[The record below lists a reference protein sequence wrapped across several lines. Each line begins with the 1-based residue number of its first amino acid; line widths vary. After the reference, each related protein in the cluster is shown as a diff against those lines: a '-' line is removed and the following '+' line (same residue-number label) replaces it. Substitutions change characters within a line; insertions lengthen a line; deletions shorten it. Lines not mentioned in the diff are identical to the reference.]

1 MDDTVA
7 IALFR
12 HGLTEA
18 NKRHA
23 YLGWT
28 DSPLCPIEKEKLV
41 CPAGNYDLI
50 FSSDLERCLETAKI
64 LFPSRDSERLI
75 ELREMHFGEW
85 EGKTY
90 DDLKENSFYQKWVD
104 APFTVKPPKGESFAE
119 FSLRVDSGWEKIVER
134 IMEENI
140 HRVGVMTHG
149 GVIRTLLTK
158 YAPYMKDFWEWGI
171 PHGKGYELIWTR
183 NGLRRGDRC
192 TLLRVVPSMENLDG
206 LKNTLS

>member
-28 DSPLCPIEKEKLV
+28 DSPLCPIEKKKLV
-41 CPAGNYDLI
+41 CLTEQYELMY
-50 FSSDLERCLETAKI
+50 SSDLGRCLQTAGI
-64 LFPSRDSERLI
+64 LFPTSDPVQLS

-90 DDLKENSFYQKWVD
+90 ADLKGDSFYQKWID

-119 FSLRVDSGWEKIVER
+119 FSQRVESGWEKVVER
-134 IMEENI
+134 IMEDNI
-140 HRVGVMTHG
+140 HRAAVVTHG
-149 GVIRTLLTK
+149 GVIRYLLTK
-158 YAPYMKDFWEWGI
+158 YAPYVKGFWEWNI
-171 PHGKGYELIWTR
+171 PHGKRYELIWKR
-183 NGLRRGDRC
+183 DGLRRGKRC
-192 TLLRVVPSMENLDG
+192 ILLQEVPLTASPNG
-206 LKNTLS
+206 

>member
-7 IALFR
+7 ISLFR

-28 DSPLCPIEKEKLV
+28 DSPLCPIEKAKLV
-41 CPAGNYDLI
+41 CPSEQYELM
-50 FSSDLERCLETAKI
+50 FSSDLDRCLKTADI
-64 LFPSRDSERLI
+64 LFPTCQPIQLS

-90 DDLKENSFYQKWVD
+90 ADLKGDSFYQKWLD

-119 FSLRVDSGWEKIVER
+119 FSRRVESGWEKVVER
-134 IMEENI
+134 IMEENT
-140 HRVGVMTHG
+140 HRAAVMTHG
-149 GVIRTLLTK
+149 GVIRYFLTK
-158 YAPYMKDFWEWGI
+158 HAPYVKDFWEWHI
-171 PHGKGYELIWTR
+171 PHGKGYELIWKR
-183 NGLRRGDRC
+183 DGLRRGKQC
-192 TLLRVVPSMENLDG
+192 ILLQEVPLTASPNG
-206 LKNTLS
+206 

>member
-18 NKRHA
+18 NKRQV

-28 DSPLCPIEKEKLV
+28 DSPLCTIENEKLV
-41 CPAGNYDLI
+41 SCKGNYERI
-50 FSSDLERCLETAKI
+50 FSSDLGRCLHSGKL
-64 LFPSRDSERLI
+64 LFPANDPVQLF

-90 DDLKENSFYQKWVD
+90 ADLKDDSFYQKWLD

-119 FSLRVDSGWEKIVER
+119 FSRRVESGWEKIIER
-134 IMEENI
+134 IMEEDI
-140 HRVGVMTHG
+140 HRSAVMTHG
-149 GVIRTLLTK
+149 GVIRYFLTK
-158 YAPYMKDFWEWGI
+158 HAPYVKDFWEWDI
-171 PHGKGYELIWTR
+171 SHGKGYELIWTR
-183 NGLRRGDRC
+183 DGLRRGERC
-192 TLLRVVPSMENLDG
+192 ILLQEVPLMASQNG
-206 LKNTLS
+206 